1 MTTAE
6 RYPGAMVASA
16 TLHIGILLL
25 LLFSF
30 WWARREREEPPQ
42 IFELVAGEG
51 DNYAATEAPANRM
64 PEPAEAVSVDI
75 PEPIPVVTRAPIIE
89 RAPEPEP
96 TPVPPQPT
104 PKPTPKPTPQPAPK
118 PIERAPIIEKAPEP
132 KPEPAK
138 PLITPTSYKDFV
150 KEQGPPKT
158 PTKAAQPKPI
168 QTKSINLET
177 VTKGVS
183 GGSTSTSV
191 GAGGTAM
198 TRAEMDMTDAY
209 VALILQRIRQSMEA
223 AGVTEL
229 NEVRVEFSVSASGT
243 ISDPRVLRS
252 SGSASFDRAVIT
264 AFRSIRPIGPPPT
277 KRAEAFRV
285 TIRMRE
291 AG

>member
-1 MTTAE
+1 MTVTE
-6 RYPGAMVASA
+6 RYPRAFVASA
-16 TLHIGILLL
+16 SLHGAIILAV
-25 LLFSF
+25 LFSF
-30 WWARREREEPPQ
+30 WWSHRQHEEQPK

-51 DNYAATEAPANRM
+51 DNYAATEAPAART
-64 PEPAEAVSVDI
+64 PEPTETVSVDL
-75 PEPIPVVTRAPIIE
+75 PAPTPIITRVPVIE

-96 TPVPPQPT
+96 TPVPPKPV
-104 PKPTPKPTPQPAPK
+104 PKPTPKP
-118 PIERAPIIEKAPEP
+118 IEKAPIIEKAPEP

-138 PLITPTSYKDFV
+138 PIIKPTSYRDFV

-158 PTKAAQPKPI
+158 TTKAAPPKPI
-168 QTKSINLET
+168 TTKSINLET

-183 GGSTSTSV
+183 GGSTASTV

-198 TRAEMDMTDAY
+198 TRAEMDLTDAY

-229 NEVRVEFSVSASGT
+229 NEVRVEFSVSASGV
-243 ISDPRVLRS
+243 ISNPKVLRS
-252 SGSASFDRAVIT
+252 SGSTAFDRAVLT

-277 KRAEAFRV
+277 GRSEAFRV
-285 TIRMRE
+285 NIRMQE